1 MAETLRIEIPIE
13 TIDET
18 AAGLN
23 SAIQGM
29 KKLEQAYRNAGRS
42 AGQAGGRVSEFDRR
56 AERTER
62 SLSRWAKEK
71 YQILLEA
78 KERITPVLSAI
89 GGGIRSFAG
98 KTWSVTMKAVDLVT
112 KPVRGVLNLLKN
124 PLFQAGA
131 VLGVSIGLKDTV
143 DTYKGFEAAMSQ
155 VEAISGATEAEMDS
169 LTEKAKQMGATTK
182 FTATESAQAFNYMA
196 MAGWETKDMLG
207 GIDGILNLAAAS
219 GTDLATT
226 SDIVTDALTAFGM
239 KADEAGHF
247 ADVLAA
253 ASSKSNTNVTLMGE
267 TFKYAGAMAGTL
279 GYSVEDVAL
288 ATGLMAN
295 AGIKGNMAGTA
306 LNSIFTRLS
315 TNTNGAADAIR
326 ALGMEYFNA
335 DGSARDF
342 GDVMRELREATADF
356 TDKQKAN
363 LGNTVAGTYAQKGFL
378 AILNATE
385 EEYGKLSKAVNES
398 DGAAG
403 RMAETMMD
411 NLAGSLTIL
420 QSALD
425 GVKLSFG
432 ERLAPYVG
440 GIAQW
445 LTDSMPM
452 LESAL
457 DSLMDGVDRRV
468 EEMKR
473 EFGELVQTQEWQ
485 DADFFGKVK
494 IAWDEFI
501 TEPFME
507 WWNGTGK
514 AKLAEISGSIGR
526 GIGSGL
532 KAGILTLLGIDIS
545 STMEEGAS
553 IGASFA
559 KGFGEGF
566 DFDAVSSK
574 ITEGLGNLVKNAGK
588 LLPGGAAADLSS
600 VFSAALL
607 MKIAS
612 PFVGMGKGMF
622 SLGKGLFGSASGKP
636 SIASTL
642 LGSAGA
648 GTGLLGFGANTAIS
662 LGAGNLAG
670 GASLSAGALSALG
683 LGATTGGVA
692 AGVSVFSGI
701 VDLYHSAKS
710 EDREEEAAYG
720 KSGAWKIGGVGAGAG
735 IGMAIGSV
743 IPGLGTAV
751 GGLIGAGV
759 GGIAGWMKGNKVK
772 EEYQK
777 NVEEMQK
784 EAEKAQ
790 KAFAATGL
798 SIEDVAFKNE
808 ALTKAMN
815 DSEVSASQ
823 FALMFQEAC
832 ADVANDAFGDVNLS
846 LEEIKDLAEKI
857 TFGKMEKSM
866 ERFQEAASQTAGSLY
881 ALKQSMANLDKSNW
895 KVSLGMKLKKHE
907 KESYKSS
914 IDSFVEAAQSY
925 IDDNH
930 YEATVAL
937 KVIGGGKKDA
947 ALVDDIYGEWGT
959 RLEEAGEEL
968 QRITDEALK
977 DGVISDTDK
986 IKVKKGV
993 EFVLMDEASAIAE
1006 AQKQI
1011 ADITNKLA
1019 EAKDE
1024 AALETMKMKYSIR
1037 FSGAG
1042 MDMESFTQ
1050 MQQEFEI
1057 YTQEKAQTIEDAYI
1071 SASVP
1076 LKLKLEEGG
1085 LSEEEAAKIKKQL
1098 EELQENYKEQ
1108 MTGLDFEA
1116 RTFSLNTLADVWGK
1130 ELDGILPQMEGSTA
1144 EKLNQAM
1151 EQALFANPDAAS
1163 WTQEDV
1169 KRWFGLDGLAEA
1181 NGEAFEM
1188 LYEQLKRTALII
1200 PEGTKEII
1208 MQSFKEQIPS
1218 AQEIKD
1224 ATNWEA
1230 LDFISVDKLMESVIG
1245 TGSGKK
1251 TFQEFYGGGLG
1262 EAKEAYSHAL
1272 QAALS
1277 ESWSGAL
1284 AEVIE
1289 WRPDSAE
1296 WDVSQIIECFQL
1308 GDMGLGEQEQESL
1321 AKLIQSVLDVPEGTK
1336 EEVIQNIKDHMPTA
1350 EEIKE
1355 AINWDTM
1362 TLEEWDTL
1370 LGTVTGSEAT
1380 PEAQEAYFGDYF
1392 SKLKEACFTALQ
1404 NSLSENPESFL
1415 TFMEGYMSETMAGL
1429 DFASV
1434 MEKCGPISDECY
1446 QKIIQEY
1453 ASGLGTA
1460 FEGADLTIVGQ
1471 NVIAGVGSAITGAD
1485 MKNVNSAVD
1494 TLKSN
1499 TDASINK
1506 AFKTGVST
1514 KMPVNITLDYN
1525 LLNPSRELTVSGNG
1539 VSGKTTVKV
1548 SANEKKGYASGG
1560 YVSGGPQLS
1569 WLAEEGYGEFVIPTN
1584 PSRRSRALE
1593 LYRQAGEAL
1602 GVSAHAE
1609 GGYVGNPAHG
1619 VAALGRALPGMAPG
1633 SRGGMMDFYLPGM
1646 ANGAS
1651 RSRQGYGQEPEGMFS
1666 YEAAK
1671 AAPTS
1676 HAEGTGEAIDAA
1688 PAQRLTGY
1696 GGNEGRAQVQVN
1708 VNLDVTPQFAIQ
1720 DGGNGSQAELLGAI
1734 TQHLGEM
1741 ADVLGGEIAE
1751 RLEKVFSNMPLKEA

>member
-1 MAETLRIEIPIE
+1 MVRMAETVRIEIPIE
-13 TIDET
+13 VFDNTDPELGNVIRN
-18 AAGLN
+18 LN
-23 SAIQGM
+23 
-29 KKLEQAYRNAGRS
+29 R
-42 AGQAGGRVSEFDRR
+42 AGQAADQAGDAAQQAGRRVTQFDRSS
-56 AERTER
+56 ERTQR
-62 SLSRWAKEK
+62 TLSQWMKEK
-71 YQILLEA
+71 YEILLEA
-78 KERITPVLSAI
+78 KDRVAPVLSAI
-89 GGGIRSFAG
+89 GGGIRNLAG
-98 KTWSVTMKAVDLVT
+98 RSWSVTMKAVDLVT

-636 SIASTL
+636 SISSS
-642 LGSAGA
+642 SA
-648 GTGLLGFGANTAIS
+648 
-662 LGAGNLAG
+662 
-670 GASLSAGALSALG
+670 
-683 LGATTGGVA
+683 
-692 AGVSVFSGI
+692 
-701 VDLYHSAKS
+701 
-710 EDREEEAAYG
+710 
-720 KSGAWKIGGVGAGAG
+720 
-735 IGMAIGSV
+735 
-743 IPGLGTAV
+743 
-751 GGLIGAGV
+751 
-759 GGIAGWMKGNKVK
+759 
-772 EEYQK
+772 
-777 NVEEMQK
+777 
-784 EAEKAQ
+784 
-790 KAFAATGL
+790 
-798 SIEDVAFKNE
+798 
-808 ALTKAMN
+808 
-815 DSEVSASQ
+815 
-823 FALMFQEAC
+823 
-832 ADVANDAFGDVNLS
+832 
-846 LEEIKDLAEKI
+846 
-857 TFGKMEKSM
+857 
-866 ERFQEAASQTAGSLY
+866 
-881 ALKQSMANLDKSNW
+881 
-895 KVSLGMKLKKHE
+895 
-907 KESYKSS
+907 
-914 IDSFVEAAQSY
+914 
-925 IDDNH
+925 
-930 YEATVAL
+930 
-937 KVIGGGKKDA
+937 
-947 ALVDDIYGEWGT
+947 
-959 RLEEAGEEL
+959 
-968 QRITDEALK
+968 
-977 DGVISDTDK
+977 
-986 IKVKKGV
+986 
-993 EFVLMDEASAIAE
+993 
-1006 AQKQI
+1006 
-1011 ADITNKLA
+1011 
-1019 EAKDE
+1019 
-1024 AALETMKMKYSIR
+1024 
-1037 FSGAG
+1037 
-1042 MDMESFTQ
+1042 
-1050 MQQEFEI
+1050 
-1057 YTQEKAQTIEDAYI
+1057 
-1071 SASVP
+1071 
-1076 LKLKLEEGG
+1076 
-1085 LSEEEAAKIKKQL
+1085 
-1098 EELQENYKEQ
+1098 
-1108 MTGLDFEA
+1108 
-1116 RTFSLNTLADVWGK
+1116 
-1130 ELDGILPQMEGSTA
+1130 
-1144 EKLNQAM
+1144 
-1151 EQALFANPDAAS
+1151 
-1163 WTQEDV
+1163 
-1169 KRWFGLDGLAEA
+1169 
-1181 NGEAFEM
+1181 
-1188 LYEQLKRTALII
+1188 
-1200 PEGTKEII
+1200 
-1208 MQSFKEQIPS
+1208 
-1218 AQEIKD
+1218 
-1224 ATNWEA
+1224 
-1230 LDFISVDKLMESVIG
+1230 
-1245 TGSGKK
+1245 
-1251 TFQEFYGGGLG
+1251 
-1262 EAKEAYSHAL
+1262 
-1272 QAALS
+1272 
-1277 ESWSGAL
+1277 
-1284 AEVIE
+1284 
-1289 WRPDSAE
+1289 
-1296 WDVSQIIECFQL
+1296 
-1308 GDMGLGEQEQESL
+1308 
-1321 AKLIQSVLDVPEGTK
+1321 
-1336 EEVIQNIKDHMPTA
+1336 
-1350 EEIKE
+1350 
-1355 AINWDTM
+1355 
-1362 TLEEWDTL
+1362 
-1370 LGTVTGSEAT
+1370 
-1380 PEAQEAYFGDYF
+1380 
-1392 SKLKEACFTALQ
+1392 
-1404 NSLSENPESFL
+1404 
-1415 TFMEGYMSETMAGL
+1415 
-1429 DFASV
+1429 
-1434 MEKCGPISDECY
+1434 
-1446 QKIIQEY
+1446 
-1453 ASGLGTA
+1453 
-1460 FEGADLTIVGQ
+1460 
-1471 NVIAGVGSAITGAD
+1471 
-1485 MKNVNSAVD
+1485 
-1494 TLKSN
+1494 
-1499 TDASINK
+1499 
-1506 AFKTGVST
+1506 
-1514 KMPVNITLDYN
+1514 
-1525 LLNPSRELTVSGNG
+1525 
-1539 VSGKTTVKV
+1539 
-1548 SANEKKGYASGG
+1548 
-1560 YVSGGPQLS
+1560 
-1569 WLAEEGYGEFVIPTN
+1569 
-1584 PSRRSRALE
+1584 RSRAWFTSTHLPFRNASPSVCPSSCRMSSWDRGTPSAVSSGCTFTSVSNPSMAGCFSPSRMDKDTTAVRFFHQLGIRHRIPVSSMASTWVRKSYASSAVSWRGWNISPLSTKDPISSDTSAARLRQE
-1593 LYRQAGEAL
+1593 RRVSSFSRSFLYS
-1602 GVSAHAE
+1602 VSAYCSGTWLTRPSE
-1609 GGYVGNPAHG
+1609 SL
-1619 VAALGRALPGMAPG
+1619 VA
-1633 SRGGMMDFYLPGM
+1633 
-1646 ANGAS
+1646 
-1651 RSRQGYGQEPEGMFS
+1651 
-1666 YEAAK
+1666 
-1671 AAPTS
+1671 
-1676 HAEGTGEAIDAA
+1676 
-1688 PAQRLTGY
+1688 
-1696 GGNEGRAQVQVN
+1696 
-1708 VNLDVTPQFAIQ
+1708 
-1720 DGGNGSQAELLGAI
+1720 
-1734 TQHLGEM
+1734 
-1741 ADVLGGEIAE
+1741 
-1751 RLEKVFSNMPLKEA
+1751 